1 VIPGDDKPAAWN
13 HRWNPV
19 TIMELRQIRYFIAVA
34 ELLSYSKAAKKLHI
48 SISPLSRQIR
58 QLEDEF
64 GVQLFERDR
73 RRVDLTD
80 AGKLFLREAKSLIRQ
95 TESLS
100 EQLRQAKAGE
110 LGVIRVAVG
119 LHLGDM
125 IGSLVQRHSQLH
137 PTVEIECQGIFS
149 TMQNSALR
157 EGTIDVGFLRPPVD
171 PALASE
177 VLYEEPLVVLMG
189 KTNPLAKRKSVR
201 IEELAEE
208 ALFLPDSNVGKGL
221 LDKIMEL
228 FAKAGVRPRISPLT
242 ADPMS
247 HSEVHKVLLA
257 ANKGIFIVGD
267 EQSTRVDNGNVA
279 AAVPIDDPDA
289 RIEVYMAWRKT
300 EKSAAVLALLDT
312 ARRMFSE
319 ASGRR
324 AARCG
329 TAKLAS

>member
-1 VIPGDDKPAAWN
+1 
-13 HRWNPV
+13 
-19 TIMELRQIRYFIAVA
+19 MELRQIRYFIAVA
-34 ELLSYSKAAKKLHI
+34 ELLSYSKAAKQLHI
-48 SISPLSRQIR
+48 SISPLSRQVR

-64 GVQLFERDR
+64 GIKLFERDR
-73 RRVDLTD
+73 RRVSLTD
-80 AGKLFLREAKSLIRQ
+80 AGKLFLSEAKLLMRQ
-95 TESLS
+95 TESLRD
-100 EQLRQAKAGE
+100 QLRRAKAGE

-125 IGSLVQRHSQLH
+125 IGTLVQEHSRAR
-137 PTVEIECQGIFS
+137 PTVEIQCQGIFS
-149 TMQNSALR
+149 TMQNAALH

-171 PALASE
+171 SALASE
-177 VLYEEPLVVLMG
+177 VLYEEPLVALMG

-201 IEELAEE
+201 IEDLANET
-208 ALFLPDSNVGKGL
+208 LFLPDSTVGKGL

-228 FAKAGVRPRISPLT
+228 FAKAGVRPRVSPLA

-279 AAVPIDDPDA
+279 AAVPIDDPEA

-300 EKSAAVLALLDT
+300 EKSATVLALLET
-312 ARRMFSE
+312 ARGMFKTTS
-319 ASGRR
+319 SSR

-329 TAKLAS
+329 AAKLAS

>member
-1 VIPGDDKPAAWN
+1 
-13 HRWNPV
+13 
-19 TIMELRQIRYFIAVA
+19 MELRQIRYFIAVA
-34 ELLSYSKAAKKLHI
+34 ELLSYSNAAKQLHV

-73 RRVDLTD
+73 RRVSLTD

-95 TESLS
+95 TESLA
-100 EQLRQAKAGE
+100 EQLRLAKAGE
-110 LGVIRVAVG
+110 LGIVRIAVG

-125 IGSLVQRHSQLH
+125 IGTLVQRHSQLH
-137 PTVEIECQGIFS
+137 PTVEIQCQGIFS

-171 PALASE
+171 SALASE
-177 VLYEEPLVVLMG
+177 VLYEETLVALMG

-201 IEELAEE
+201 IKDLAEE
-208 ALFLPDSNVGKGL
+208 TLFLPDSSVGKGL
-221 LDKIMEL
+221 LDKIMQL
-228 FAKAGVRPRISPLT
+228 FAKAGVCPRVSPLA

-267 EQSTRVDNGNVA
+267 EQTTRVDNGNVA

-289 RIEVYMAWRKT
+289 SIEVYMAWRKT
-300 EKSAAVLALLDT
+300 EKSAAVLALLET
-312 ARRMFSE
+312 ARRMFRVDYG
-319 ASGRR
+319 ARGT
-324 AARCG
+324 RCG
-329 TAKLAS
+329 TATLAS